1 MGSDVGAELI
11 PVCGGFQLSEFY
23 CQHLDLKNR
32 DPRDRGLSSID
43 LKKLHTVRPYWRA
56 HRGQDHSI
64 RVGANAFKALWHN
77 RDKLPAVLRQYKQL
91 YCDGDVLVNEFGVA
105 HVFYLRWTKQDWVKE
120 NSPMDWRWG
129 ICASAYDWGNDYL
142 ALVL

>member
-1 MGSDVGAELI
+1 MSSVEDAICSVYKICGISCSDAKEEEAMGSDVGAELI

-105 HVFYLRWTKQDWVKE
+105 H
-120 NSPMDWRWG
+120 
-129 ICASAYDWGNDYL
+129 
-142 ALVL
+142 